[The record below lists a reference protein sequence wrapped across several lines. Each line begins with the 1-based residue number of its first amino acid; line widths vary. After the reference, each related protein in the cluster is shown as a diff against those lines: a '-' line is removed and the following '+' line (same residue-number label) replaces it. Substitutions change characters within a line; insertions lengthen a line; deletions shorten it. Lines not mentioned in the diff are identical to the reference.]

1 VDTARDAVAEGQ
13 AMAVVVDW
21 RLRANNVTIRTLPNI
36 MANDENNESPS
47 SADSPVLAR
56 APLLLQQ
63 SLMFPY
69 REGLNFEQVLLQDKG
84 TDSAFAGALDRP
96 PSTSYEIMN
105 PRAYESGKT
114 GTLLPMP
121 DIHPLIDAHY
131 EPYDIG
137 AMGELDVR
145 MLTELLGGKSIGA
158 SMAGQWDGGLYY
170 AAQSKEAK
178 TPEQKASTTS
188 VAIFYLSQWKTES
201 AAQQFASLYADS
213 LNKKYSSVKPDEEES
228 HGAHEQIFNTEEG
241 PVLIALDRKQVFVS
255 ESFDLPVARKLY
267 LLLVNAQNTGEEEN
281 ARSVHQGPE
290 LTAAFTRCFAGYS
303 LMRAALHP

>member
-1 VDTARDAVAEGQ
+1 
-13 AMAVVVDW
+13 
-21 RLRANNVTIRTLPNI
+21 
-36 MANDENNESPS
+36 
-47 SADSPVLAR
+47 
-56 APLLLQQ
+56 LLQQ

-84 TDSAFAGALDRP
+84 TDAAFAGALDRP

-114 GTLLPMP
+114 GTPLHMP
-121 DIHPLIDAHY
+121 NIHPLIDAHY

-145 MLTELLGGKSIGA
+145 MLTELLGGKAIGA

-170 AAQSKEAK
+170 AAQSKDAK
-178 TPEQKASTTS
+178 TPEQKASTAS

-228 HGAHEQIFNTEEG
+228 RGAHEQIFNTEEG

-267 LLLVNAQNTGEEEN
+267 LLLANAQNTGDEEN
-281 ARSVHQGPE
+281 ARSIQQGPE
-290 LTAAFTRCFAGYS
+290 LTAAFTRCFIGYG